1 MPDRAGSEC
10 GKCCCVALTGGR
22 AEYLRHCT
30 AECRSGGHDSA
41 RKAADRPP
49 AAAGSCP
56 GRPIPIVPRCR
67 RNQAINPNTWI
78 TRTNPVGVVG
88 RSVQAAGPTSGRVS
102 YDPSSISASH
112 NFVGRPAG
120 VTSTNQSPG
129 IIHKTTIQPRHAHLR
144 LLLAFLLL
152 HHGCFTCFCFVVS
165 CAWGQQQKMRIVM
178 ERGARRASRGC
189 RFHRK
194 TPPSPA
200 HAKHPRQVEGKPRR
214 RRTNRRRK
222 RNQFHS
228 ILCI

>member
-88 RSVQAAGPTSGRVS
+88 RSKQHDPRAVDQLR
-102 YDPSSISASH
+102 PSSISASTISSGGPRGSHDKHKSIAGNHTQDH
-112 NFVGRPAG
+112 NTTTPSCTLTSPLGLPPA
-120 VTSTNQSPG
+120 SPWLL
-129 IIHKTTIQPRHAHLR
+129 HLFLFWC
-144 LLLAFLLL
+144 LLLLGPAAKNEDR
-152 HHGCFTCFCFVVS
+152 HG
-165 CAWGQQQKMRIVM
+165 
-178 ERGARRASRGC
+178 GARRASRGC
-189 RFHRK
+189 FACEQHFCVFLR
-194 TPPSPA
+194 
-200 HAKHPRQVEGKPRR
+200 
-214 RRTNRRRK
+214 
-222 RNQFHS
+222 
-228 ILCI
+228 